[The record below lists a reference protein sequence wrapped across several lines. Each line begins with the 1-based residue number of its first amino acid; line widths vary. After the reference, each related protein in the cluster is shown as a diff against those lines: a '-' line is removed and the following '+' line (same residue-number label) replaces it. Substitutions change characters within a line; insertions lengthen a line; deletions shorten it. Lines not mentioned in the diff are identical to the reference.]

1 MFEEK
6 TFENILNSML
16 NKVPSSFDKREGS
29 IIYDALAPAAAELAQ
44 LYIDLDFTLKE
55 TFADTSDR
63 KYLIMRA
70 AERGFEPYG
79 STYAVAR
86 GVFNVEVPISS
97 RFSIDM

>member
-1 MFEEK
+1 MFESM
-6 TFENILNSML
+6 TFENILKSML
-16 NKVPSSFDKREGS
+16 SNVSSSFDKREGS

-70 AERGFEPYG
+70 VKEALNRILLHLPLQKVYLILKFP
-79 STYAVAR
+79 
-86 GVFNVEVPISS
+86 
-97 RFSIDM
+97 

>member
-1 MFEEK
+1 MFERM
-6 TFENILNSML
+6 TFENILKSML
-16 NKVPSSFDKREGS
+16 SNVPSSFDKREGS

-70 AERGFEPYG
+70 AERSFEPYG
-79 STYAVAR
+79 STYFGKR
-86 GVFNVEVPISS
+86 RI
-97 RFSIDM
+97 